1 MNSQRD
7 PHDVLGVRRG
17 ASRVEIRAAYRR
29 LARKVHPDVDDGR
42 RSDEMA
48 ALNEAYRTLTSE
60 PQQVQGTT
68 QARAHANN
76 TAPTPPT
83 TVISRPVSFPWR
95 GVVITSVVGAAAI
108 VVLSLFAGPEV
119 DSPPDGV
126 IQSGSCVVI
135 NEALFAVEVPCDEA
149 GSEVVKQL
157 VPLDAV
163 CADGAPG
170 FLDQLGMGRVC
181 LE

>member
-42 RSDEMA
+42 HSDEMA

-60 PQQVQGTT
+60 PQRAQGTT
-68 QARAHANN
+68 QARPHADHA
-76 TAPTPPT
+76 APTPPPA
-83 TVISRPVSFPWR
+83 VVSRPVSFPWR
-95 GVVITSVVGAAAI
+95 GVVITSAVGAAAI

-135 NEALFAVEVPCDEA
+135 NEALFAVEVPCDQA
-149 GSEVVKQL
+149 DSEVVKQL